1 MQEWSGVAGK
11 RVIITGATGGIG
23 LAAAR
28 ELAHRGALLSI
39 VARSESRAATAVNLI
54 EAAGGA
60 GKEVEVLFADLSSQA
75 SIRKLAGD
83 ILTRH
88 PKIDVL
94 VNNAGAINGSRQL
107 TQDGLELTWA
117 VNHLAPFL
125 LTTLLLDRI
134 RASAPA
140 RIITTSSSAHHGAHI
155 PFDDVNAERGYRG
168 RGFGRYGETK
178 LANILF
184 TSELARRLEGSGVT
198 TNCFHP
204 GFVASGFN
212 RNNGALMAFGMTLA
226 RPFARSTTKGADT
239 LVWLADSADVSSETG
254 GYFADR
260 KRKLPSAAAQD
271 RATARRLWE
280 LSEEEA
286 HVA

>member
-1 MQEWSGVAGK
+1 MRRAQLHGSRSETWETVMQEWSGVAGK

-94 VNNAGAINGSRQL
+94 VNNAGAINGSRQ
-107 TQDGLELTWA
+107 
-117 VNHLAPFL
+117 
-125 LTTLLLDRI
+125 
-134 RASAPA
+134 
-140 RIITTSSSAHHGAHI
+140 
-155 PFDDVNAERGYRG
+155 
-168 RGFGRYGETK
+168 
-178 LANILF
+178 
-184 TSELARRLEGSGVT
+184 
-198 TNCFHP
+198 
-204 GFVASGFN
+204 
-212 RNNGALMAFGMTLA
+212 
-226 RPFARSTTKGADT
+226 
-239 LVWLADSADVSSETG
+239 
-254 GYFADR
+254 
-260 KRKLPSAAAQD
+260 
-271 RATARRLWE
+271 
-280 LSEEEA
+280 
-286 HVA
+286 